1 MPPAGLAALLAE
13 PFCLE
18 FSRRSWNQ
26 SRSRS
31 PRSAR
36 SCPVQVSAVRNR
48 AKDSRRDRVKS
59 SSPGGWAMFR
69 GAGEGGEASSPP
81 ISHPLPLM
89 SCSSPPSH
97 SKSTQTPL
105 PLPQTLRREKGQ
117 SPSVLLY
124 VTRTPNPTGSNA
136 FPCCDQ
142 LFLPNLQIPGPGHGH
157 PP

>member
-36 SCPVQVSAVRNR
+36 SCPVQVSAVQNR
-48 AKDSRRDRVKS
+48 AGGSRRDRVKS
-59 SSPGGWAMFR
+59 SSPGGWACS
-69 GAGEGGEASSPP
+69 GEQEKGEG
-81 ISHPLPLM
+81 LPLLP
-89 SCSSPPSH
+89 SPI
-97 SKSTQTPL
+97 PL
-105 PLPQTLRREKGQ
+105 PLPLALPLPPFQSLPRLLSHFPKTLGREKGQ

-136 FPCCDQ
+136 FPCYDQ
-142 LFLPNLQIPGPGHGH
+142 LFLPNLQIPGPG
-157 PP
+157 